1 MDMQAM
7 RRRPQQEAKPM
18 TSESVSEQCVD
29 AMLDNLR
36 DRRLL
41 KYLFDENPIACGP
54 YGYVERPLDLETQ
67 REICRT
73 LAKIALAKAHNEQV
87 KQ

>member
-1 MDMQAM
+1 
-7 RRRPQQEAKPM
+7 M
-18 TSESVSEQCVD
+18 TSENELPEQCVD
-29 AMLDNLR
+29 AMLYNLR

-41 KYLFDENPIACGP
+41 KYLFADDPTACGP
-54 YGYVERPLDLETQ
+54 YGYVEQPLDLETQ

-73 LAKIALAKAHNEQV
+73 LAKIALAKARNEQV